1 MLVLVVDSST
11 PAVTAAL
18 AEVTADGVAL
28 RAHRCT
34 VDARAHG
41 ELLAPQVETV
51 LADVGARPA
60 DLGAIVAGLGP
71 GPFTGLRV
79 GLVTAATMGQV
90 LGIPTYGVCSLD
102 GIGHPTATPATV
114 APGTEAS
121 GTEAPGT
128 ATPATAASSATA
140 PATAASS
147 ATTPATAASS
157 TAAASTEAGPV
168 APGDAPA
175 GRATAG
181 VGRVLVAADARRKEV
196 YWAVYDESGQRIA
209 GPAVDAPTVAA
220 AQARELAVTVAAG
233 DGAHRYAD
241 VLGLPLRVVPR
252 YPDAAALVALAAE
265 RIRAGAPG
273 EALTPLYLRR
283 PDAVAATSRKSVLP

>member
-18 AEVTADGVAL
+18 VEVSADGVVA
-28 RAHRCT
+28 RAQRCT

-41 ELLAPQVETV
+41 ELLAPQVDAV
-51 LADVGARPA
+51 LADADARPA

-79 GLVTAATMGQV
+79 GLATAATMGQV

-102 GIGHPTATPATV
+102 GIGHPAAAGEPV
-114 APGTEAS
+114 L
-121 GTEAPGT
+121 
-128 ATPATAASSATA
+128 AAS
-140 PATAASS
+140 
-147 ATTPATAASS
+147 
-157 TAAASTEAGPV
+157 
-168 APGDAPA
+168 
-175 GRATAG
+175 
-181 VGRVLVAADARRKEV
+181 DARRREV
-196 YWAVYDESGQRIA
+196 YWAVYDGAGQRIA
-209 GPAVDAPTVAA
+209 GPNVDAPAVAA
-220 AQARELAVTVAAG
+220 ARARELVVTVAVG

-241 VLGLPLRVVPR
+241 VLGLPVREEPR
-252 YPDAAALVALAAE
+252 YPDATALAVLAAE

-283 PDAVAATSRKSVLP
+283 PDAVAATGHKPVLP

>member
-18 AEVTADGVAL
+18 VEVTPVGVTL
-28 RAHRCT
+28 RANRCT

-41 ELLAPQVETV
+41 ELLAPHVGAV
-51 LADVGARPA
+51 LADADARPA

-102 GIGHPTATPATV
+102 AIGCPAATGEPV
-114 APGTEAS
+114 L
-121 GTEAPGT
+121 
-128 ATPATAASSATA
+128 AAS
-140 PATAASS
+140 
-147 ATTPATAASS
+147 
-157 TAAASTEAGPV
+157 
-168 APGDAPA
+168 
-175 GRATAG
+175 
-181 VGRVLVAADARRKEV
+181 DARRREI
-196 YWAVYDESGQRIA
+196 YWAVYDGAGRRIVGPEVGA
-209 GPAVDAPTVAA
+209 PAVAA
-220 AQARELAVTVAAG
+220 ERARDLSVTGAVG

-241 VLGLPLRVVPR
+241 ILGLPVRAEPR
-252 YPDAAALVALAAE
+252 YPDATVLALVAAE
-265 RIRAGAPG
+265 RIRAAAPG

-283 PDAVAATSRKSVLP
+283 PDAVAATARKPVLP

>member
-18 AEVTADGVAL
+18 VEVTADGVAV

-41 ELLAPQVETV
+41 ELLAPQIEAV
-51 LADVGARPA
+51 LAEVGARPG
-60 DLGAIVAGLGP
+60 DLGAIVSGLGP

-79 GLVTAATMGQV
+79 GLVTAAAMGQV

-102 GIGHPTATPATV
+102 GIGHPSAAGTTGNAPLREQGTPARD
-114 APGTEAS
+114 E
-121 GTEAPGT
+121 
-128 ATPATAASSATA
+128 
-140 PATAASS
+140 
-147 ATTPATAASS
+147 
-157 TAAASTEAGPV
+157 
-168 APGDAPA
+168 
-175 GRATAG
+175 
-181 VGRVLVAADARRKEV
+181 RVLVAADARRKEV
-196 YWAVYDESGQRIA
+196 YWAVYDDVGQRIA
-209 GPAVDAPTVAA
+209 GPAVDAPAVAA
-220 AQARELAVTVAAG
+220 ARARELAVTAAVG

-241 VLGLPLRVVPR
+241 VLGLPLRGEPR
-252 YPDAAALVALAAE
+252 YPAVFALATLAAE

-273 EALTPLYLRR
+273 ETLTPLYLRR

>member
-18 AEVTADGVAL
+18 VEVSAAGVAA
-28 RAHRCT
+28 RAQRCT

-41 ELLAPQVETV
+41 ELLAPQVDAV

-60 DLGAIVAGLGP
+60 DLAAIVAGLGP

-102 GIGHPTATPATV
+102 GIGHPV
-114 APGTEAS
+114 AAGEPVL
-121 GTEAPGT
+121 
-128 ATPATAASSATA
+128 AAS
-140 PATAASS
+140 
-147 ATTPATAASS
+147 
-157 TAAASTEAGPV
+157 
-168 APGDAPA
+168 
-175 GRATAG
+175 
-181 VGRVLVAADARRKEV
+181 DARRREV
-196 YWAVYDESGQRIA
+196 YWAVYDGAGQRIA
-209 GPAVDAPTVAA
+209 GPNVDTPAVAA
-220 AQARELAVTVAAG
+220 ERARDLAVTAAVG

-241 VLGLPLRVVPR
+241 VLGLPVREEPR
-252 YPDAAALVALAAE
+252 YPDAVALARLAAE

-273 EALTPLYLRR
+273 EPLTPLYLRR
-283 PDAVAATSRKSVLP
+283 PDAVAATGHKPVLP